1 MSKKLFKTAMV
12 AALFATAPSVLAQS
26 YVPSVQVPTPTSIDD
41 YMRCDE
47 LIAPNYD
54 NETFKAC
61 LNGQRQARKT
71 AEQFALTNGKLHGYL
86 EGFSYALFKAAQVHN
101 DDAEEV
107 ARGRAALDANGS
119 DMQAGLQAGIDKG
132 NKEGSADGKSDA
144 LQTWDSAFRS
154 GQLPAGGA
162 NSHYSLSVPTY
173 RPDISDPYDRFVG
186 RKTVQDIMR
195 QDIDQG
201 LRNVVVNIQQN
212 MTYLVDRTN
221 YSLWDL
227 WFDNGRYEIERYKNG
242 RWVNPQESFNFWT
255 ENTERLGQ
263 FDINSYSNLSTSYT
277 DTDHTTP
284 RIITNPDGTT
294 STVQE
299 PTVVNLKTIF
309 REGFIESYKYYMH
322 HNLQKGFHEYLN
334 LGAAAGETTGVQVG
348 KRIAFENGYASAYN
362 EAFHVEA
369 ERTYGQAYSNS
380 YVGTFDSVFN
390 DYATSAK
397 LNITNVEKIGE
408 VDDGIFSPG
417 ERVKFVITVENR
429 GGRDASN
436 LNVNVS
442 GDITRS
448 ESQELGTLNRLDADT
463 FETDFIAKISEGHDV
478 RQNVRLVL
486 SLTGDNGAND
496 TVDTSIDV
504 RNQIETTGSA
514 SLASVNPIEGTARVE
529 LPIKNV
535 STQDAKNITADVKI
549 DGQIVATAN
558 LGTIAGGNTR
568 VASIQVT
575 GLNPLKMLEGI
586 RAQIVMKTNGV
597 LIDEAEG
604 STEIK
609 SRNTTKDIA
618 TIFTKVAK
626 GQRVSGVSLDEAQAK
641 LIAMDRLQT
650 SANRKG
656 TNVYKKMPDTTI
668 PGQLVLQK
676 GSSTDS
682 RATEAFNSVAVK
694 MWVNNRKNVPAF
706 LSGKRKAYR
715 KLLDQLTIVGEVKKA
730 AKGKK

>member
-1 MSKKLFKTAMV
+1 M
-12 AALFATAPSVLAQS
+12 
-26 YVPSVQVPTPTSIDD
+26 
-41 YMRCDE
+41 
-47 LIAPNYD
+47 
-54 NETFKAC
+54 
-61 LNGQRQARKT
+61 
-71 AEQFALTNGKLHGYL
+71 
-86 EGFSYALFKAAQVHN
+86 
-101 DDAEEV
+101 
-107 ARGRAALDANGS
+107 
-119 DMQAGLQAGIDKG
+119 
-132 NKEGSADGKSDA
+132 
-144 LQTWDSAFRS
+144 
-154 GQLPAGGA
+154 
-162 NSHYSLSVPTY
+162 
-173 RPDISDPYDRFVG
+173 
-186 RKTVQDIMR
+186 TVQDIMR
-195 QDIDQG
+195 QDIDQS
-201 LRNVVVNIQQN
+201 LRNVLVQIEGNQA
-212 MTYLVDRTN
+212 YLLDRTN

-227 WFDNGRYEIERYKNG
+227 WFDNGRYEIERYKDG
-242 RWVNPQESFNFWT
+242 RWVNPQESFKFWVDT
-255 ENTERLGQ
+255 AGIRQ
-263 FDINSYSNLSTSYT
+263 FDINDYNNLPSQYQ
-277 DTDHTTP
+277 DGVHRTT
-284 RIITNPDGTT
+284 RTITNSDGTT
-294 STVQE
+294 SQITE
-299 PTVVNLKTIF
+299 PTVLSLKQVF
-309 REGFIESYKYYMH
+309 KDGFIESYKYYMH
-322 HNLQKGFHEYLN
+322 HNFNSGFHEYLG
-334 LGAAAGETTGVQVG
+334 LGAGAGEMTGIQVG
-348 KRIAFENGYASAYN
+348 KRLARQEGYARAFN

-448 ESQELGTLNRLDADT
+448 ENQALRNLTALDADT

-514 SLASVNPIEGTARVE
+514 SLASVNAIEGTARVE

-650 SANRKG
+650 SANKKG

-682 RATEAFNSVAVK
+682 AAAAAFNSVAVK
-694 MWVNNRKNVPAF
+694 MWVNNRKNLPSF

-715 KLLDQLTIVGEVKKA
+715 KLLDQLTIVGKVKKA

>member
-26 YVPSVQVPTPTSIDD
+26 YVPSVGVPAPTSIQD
-41 YMRCDE
+41 YERCDQ
-47 LIAPNYD
+47 IMVGFYD
-54 NETFKAC
+54 TKTFKAC
-61 LNGQRQARKT
+61 LDGQEEAKYT
-71 AEQFALTNGKLHGYL
+71 AERFAKMNGKLHGYL

-144 LQTWDSAFRS
+144 LQTWDSAFRN

-201 LRNVVVNIQQN
+201 LRNVVVQIQGN
-212 MTYLVDRTN
+212 EAYLLDRTN

-242 RWVNPQESFNFWT
+242 RWVNAQESFKFWVDT
-255 ENTERLGQ
+255 AGIRQ
-263 FDINSYSNLSTSYT
+263 FDINDYQNLPSQYQ
-277 DTDHTTP
+277 DGVHTTT
-284 RIITNPDGTT
+284 RTVTNPDGTT
-294 STVQE
+294 SQVTE
-299 PTVVNLKTIF
+299 PTIVNLKQTF
-309 REGFIESYKYYMH
+309 KDGFIESYKYYMH
-322 HNLQKGFHEYLN
+322 HNFNSGFHEYLG
-334 LGAAAGETTGVQVG
+334 LGASAGEMTGVQVG

-362 EAFHVEA
+362 EKFQSEA
-369 ERTYGQAYSNS
+369 QRTYGQAYSNS
-380 YVGTFDSVFN
+380 YMGTFDSVFN
-390 DYATSAK
+390 DYASSAK
-397 LNITNVEKIGE
+397 LNVTNIEKIGE

-429 GGRDASN
+429 GGREASN
-436 LNVNVS
+436 LSVNVS

-496 TVDTSIDV
+496 TIDTSIDV

-514 SLASVNPIEGTARVE
+514 SLASVNAIEGTARVE

-597 LIDEAEG
+597 LIDEADG

-682 RATEAFNSVAVK
+682 PATEAFNSVAVK
-694 MWVNNRKNVPAF
+694 MWVNNRKNLPGF

-715 KLLDQLTIVGEVKKA
+715 KLLDQLTIVGKVKKA